1 MNFHPSHPSPD
12 DGWLVVL
19 LLRDN
24 LIPAFNANP
33 DDLPVTLA
41 YACIAPH
48 GGEIIPELAS
58 KSMLP
63 KFEETRIAM
72 RALAKKISEANPH
85 TIVIASPHNLRLV
98 SRIAVVVSENSSGTL
113 KGANR
118 SVFLS
123 ASSDVDFGKILL
135 GESEKEGLPVVGA
148 NYGTATGSSSDM
160 LMDWGT
166 LVPLWFVLKERKVKS
181 KILIVTPSREIPL
194 RKNFLFGRL
203 LGRLMNKN
211 QRKKYAFI
219 ASADQ
224 AHAHSRTGPYG
235 YSPAAAKYDEMVL
248 AAIRGNNLK
257 QILQMRSKFVEEAK
271 PDSLWQMV
279 MLAGINES
287 VPLRSQLLSYQVP
300 TYYGMACAGF
310 EPN

>member
-1 MNFHPSHPSPD
+1 M
-12 DGWLVVL
+12 
-19 LLRDN
+19 
-24 LIPAFNANP
+24 
-33 DDLPVTLA
+33 TLA

-58 KSMLP
+58 KSMFP
-63 KFEETRIAM
+63 KFEETRTAM
-72 RALAKKISEANPH
+72 RVLAKRISEVHPH

-98 SRIAVVVSENSSGTL
+98 SRIAVVISENSSGTL
-113 KGANR
+113 KGSNR
-118 SVFLS
+118 SVFLR
-123 ASSDVDFGKILL
+123 ASCDVDFGRILL

-148 NYGTATGSSSDM
+148 NYGTAEGSSSDM

-166 LVPLWFVLKERKVKS
+166 LVPLWFVLKERKLKS

-211 QRKKYAFI
+211 RREKYAFI

-224 AHAHSRTGPYG
+224 AHAHSRMGPYG
-235 YSPAAAKYDEMVL
+235 YSPTAAEYDEVVL
-248 AAIRGNNLK
+248 NAIRDNNLK
-257 QILQMRSKFVEEAK
+257 RILRMKSKFVEEAK

-300 TYYGMACAGF
+300 SYYGMACAGF

>member
-1 MNFHPSHPSPD
+1 M
-12 DGWLVVL
+12 
-19 LLRDN
+19 
-24 LIPAFNANP
+24 
-33 DDLPVTLA
+33 TLA
-41 YACIAPH
+41 YACIVPH
-48 GGEIIPELAS
+48 SGEIIPELAS

-72 RALAKKISEANPH
+72 RVLAKRISEARPH
-85 TIVIASPHNLRLV
+85 TVVIASPHNLRIV
-98 SRIAVVVSENSSGTL
+98 SRIAVVISENSSGTL

-118 SVFLS
+118 SVFLR
-123 ASSDVDFGKILL
+123 ASCDVDFGKILL

-148 NYGTATGSSSDM
+148 NYGTAAGSASDM

-166 LVPLWFVLKERKVKS
+166 LVPLWFVLKERKLRS

-203 LGRLMNKN
+203 LGRLMSKN
-211 QRKKYAFI
+211 RRKNYAFI

-224 AHAHSRTGPYG
+224 AHAHSRRGPYG
-235 YSPAAAKYDEMVL
+235 YSRAAAKYDEIVL
-248 AAIRGNNLK
+248 NAIRDNNLK
-257 QILQMRSKFVEEAK
+257 RIIRLNPKFVEEAK
-271 PDSLWQMV
+271 PDSLWQMA
-279 MLAGINES
+279 MLAGINEA

-300 TYYGMACAGF
+300 SYYGMACAGF